1 MIWITCCINLGCYQW
16 WFHEVLLNFVSNR
29 NNSHTHDPLPMR
41 GGRPKTVET
50 KEEGKFSMT
59 CNLMPLWNSK
69 SISTQ
74 FLGPIHILSN
84 IAAIKVSSIMCHV
97 QETDLGNDLRPRWR
111 EIKWLYGVES
121 GETILVGHNTEDHEH
136 GAREKTP
143 RRKVLTL
150 NI

>member
-1 MIWITCCINLGCYQW
+1 
-16 WFHEVLLNFVSNR
+16 
-29 NNSHTHDPLPMR
+29 MR
-41 GGRPKTVET
+41 GRPKTVET

-69 SISTQ
+69 SISSQ
-74 FLGPIHILSN
+74 FLSSNHTLSN
-84 IAAIKVSSIMCHV
+84 IAAIKVSSIMSHE

-136 GAREKTP
+136 GERNASEKGRKEQTNFRYFYFRFRETWVDDNHLGKLEILGIHRP
-143 RRKVLTL
+143 NLL
-150 NI
+150 N